1 MEKFIYVFS
10 ESDRDI
16 LLSHGYAL
24 LKSPKK
30 KRPVKQKKAEDGE
43 EKEYIEPQK
52 EELKIWIFA
61 NKSTRDKILDALD
74 EYAFSNILTY

>member
-10 ESDRDI
+10 EADRDA
-16 LLSHGYAL
+16 LLSHGYVL

-30 KRPVKQKKAEDGE
+30 KRPVKQKKVEDE
-43 EKEYIEPQK
+43 EVKEIKEPQK
-52 EELKIWIFA
+52 EEIKIWIFA
-61 NKSTRDKILDALD
+61 NKSARDMILDSMD